1 VAGVNGEFAD
11 RCYLSIWPCLVYAVI
26 YHCSLHLY
34 YRCGHSRSQFAF
46 KSKRIVDFMA
56 RSNV

>member
-34 YRCGHSRSQFAF
+34 YRCGHSRS
-46 KSKRIVDFMA
+46 
-56 RSNV
+56 